1 MSENRNPNI
10 DPNATSSQQPIQEA
24 DYPEEELRKYNIVPR
39 QAESCTATEL
49 HSHRRVAKVV
59 KHKVKGGNGITQL
72 PISDRIAITE
82 RSWTLRNW
90 YRHLHWRNMLVTVF
104 VPLLGFLLWLIVD
117 IRPTLQTASFAFLH
131 YVLTM
136 LSVNILYHRYWCHRS
151 FQIESPHF
159 VKLLVLI
166 ASGAGITSARNWC
179 SAHRAHHRHSD
190 ITDRDPH
197 NVRRGFFFSHIGW
210 IVLTFNPQ
218 VVEAIH
224 AERLDK
230 FTNDE
235 AVQWQARN
243 YLSLFVSSGLILPCL
258 FCGWLYDDYLG
269 GLLYAGFLKVFL
281 VQQSVFLTNSLG
293 HLIGSRPYNSSISA
307 RNNLVVNLLTLGEGN
322 QNFHQEFP
330 NDCRNGSDWLSWDPT
345 RWCLSLLQS
354 LGIISH
360 LRISSQSIIDKS
372 RVQEQ
377 QRQLDN
383 IRSSLYWGIPISRLP
398 VYTPQQFRKL
408 VSDSPGRFYVVVDGI
423 IHDVTPFAKDH
434 PGGIELM
441 YAANGRDATTAFNG
455 AVYQHSNAARNL
467 LGTLRIGVLSGSE
480 DIYWKQE
487 RIENKDVPLDSDL
500 SGHAIVRS
508 GSQATASNNIIG
520 GVADAA

>member
-1 MSENRNPNI
+1 MGDSTEEEGNPDAN
-10 DPNATSSQQPIQEA
+10 PAQRPIQEA
-24 DYPEEELRKYNIVPR
+24 VYPEEELRRYNIVPK
-39 QAESCTATEL
+39 QQTSGTATES
-49 HSHRRVAKVV
+49 HS
-59 KHKVKGGNGITQL
+59 GITKMVRHRVKSAGRIIQL
-72 PISDRIAITE
+72 PISDRITITE
-82 RSWTLRNW
+82 TSWTLKNW
-90 YRHLHWRNMLVTVF
+90 YRYVHWRNMLVTVF
-104 VPLLGFLLWLIVD
+104 VPVVGFLLWLSVD
-117 IRPTLQTASFAFLH
+117 VHPTLQTVSFAFSQ
-131 YVLTM
+131 YVLTL
-136 LSVNILYHRYWCHRS
+136 LSVNILYHRYWCHQS
-151 FQIESPHF
+151 FQIESPRL

-197 NVRRGFFFSHIGW
+197 NIRKGFLFSHIGW
-210 IVLTFNPQ
+210 VVLRFNPR

-224 AERLDK
+224 AEQLDK

-235 AVQWQARN
+235 AVQWQARH
-243 YLSLFVSSGLILPCL
+243 YLSWFVSAGLILPTL
-258 FCGWLYDDYLG
+258 FCGCFYNDYLG
-269 GLLYAGFLKVFL
+269 GLIYAGFLKVFL
-281 VQQSVFLTNSLG
+281 VQQSTFLVNSLG
-293 HLIGSRPYNSSISA
+293 HLVGSRPYNSSISA
-307 RNNLVVNLLTLGEGN
+307 RNNILVNMLTLGEGN

-330 NDCRNGSDWLSWDPT
+330 NDFRNGPGWLSWDPT
-345 RWCLSLLQS
+345 KWCLLLLRS
-354 LGIISH
+354 LGMVSH
-360 LRISSQSIIDKS
+360 FRISSQSIIDKS

-383 IRSSLYWGIPISRLP
+383 MRSSLYWGIPISRLP

-408 VSDSPGRFYVVVDGI
+408 VSGSPGRFYVVVDGI

-441 YAANGRDATTAFNG
+441 YAANGKDATTAFNG

-487 RIENKDVPLDSDL
+487 RIENKAVPLDSDL

-508 GSQATASNNIIG
+508 GSQATASNDIIG